1 MPTNEQNLVSASF
14 AEKICDQSLLL
25 LSRDTGSPDEEE
37 KVTLYWIS
45 ESVTWK
51 PEGRPYKFK
60 MQFVVRVDLPLPYP
74 VIFGRYTTWGMP
86 AAFPDP
92 LDGAVRAGKLKSR
105 DSWKDKIVKRAMWAS
120 CDTPKLNL
128 PHRHLATKETSAL
141 ASKVVRVPTYDLND
155 SESPVTL
162 SAQSGTEQRLP
173 VTLKVQTGHCDT
185 RTIPEME
192 DPLPLV
198 ERKLEDLIFNDTGAT
213 GLNTTST
220 AVKPLLENVA
230 QRQVPIKVKLA
241 NSPQVDSVA
250 SDLDSR
256 ENITLSTDSGSAQNI
271 LPSPVTSTEGDSH
284 KWSSKTIQ
292 RGKVKASPEP
302 GSIALEVLQES
313 PNATATARNTTEAGS
328 EVSQRDSGKPEED
341 RSEVDSLNQSRD
353 AHTALLRPAGSPTAT
368 SKDLNGVEAPGKHG
382 KITSYAVKTFLDT
395 EPKVP
400 LEDSNIERGDRTVA
414 NNHTKQCPNTKK
426 HRARRDRPPKIG
438 SVKRVETGPSEELDL
453 TPAPNAKDYWIW
465 DEVVKSYYH
474 VDSDT
479 RSVFWYEDTDSE

>member
-14 AEKICDQSLLL
+14 AAKICDQSFLF
-25 LSRDTGSPDEEE
+25 LSRDTRNPDEEE
-37 KVTLYWIS
+37 KVTLYWFS
-45 ESVTWK
+45 ERVTWK

-105 DSWKDKIVKRAMWAS
+105 DSWKDKIVKRTMSWAS
-120 CDTPKLNL
+120 WDSPKPNL

-155 SESPVTL
+155 TESPVTL
-162 SAQSGTEQRLP
+162 SAQSATEQRLP
-173 VTLKVQTGHCDT
+173 VTLKAQAGHCDT
-185 RTIPEME
+185 RTIHEMK

-198 ERKLEDLIFNDTGAT
+198 ERKSEDLISNDTGAA
-213 GLNTTST
+213 GPNTAST

-230 QRQVPIKVKLA
+230 QREIPIMVKLA
-241 NSPQVDSVA
+241 NSPQVDSAA
-250 SDLDSR
+250 SDRDSR
-256 ENITLSTDSGSAQNI
+256 ENITLSTDSGSAKNI
-271 LPSPVTSTEGDSH
+271 LPSPVTSIEGDSH
-284 KWSSKTIQ
+284 KWSSKIIQ
-292 RGKVKASPEP
+292 RGKIKASPEP
-302 GSIALEVLQES
+302 GSVALEVLQES
-313 PNATATARNTTEAGS
+313 PNATATARSMTEAGS
-328 EVSQRDSGKPEED
+328 EISPRDSGKPEED
-341 RSEVDSLNQSRD
+341 RN
-353 AHTALLRPAGSPTAT
+353 PTAT

-395 EPKVP
+395 EPKVA
-400 LEDSNIERGDRTVA
+400 LEDSNIEGGDRIGA
-414 NNHTKQCPNTKK
+414 NNPAKHRPNSKK
-426 HRARRDRPPKIG
+426 RRARRDRPKIG
-438 SVKRVETGPSEELDL
+438 SVKLVEAGPSEELGL